1 MKGFERNALLIKARI
16 LKTFSETLGIT
27 TNSVTTADVAAAAD
41 VTAVFTDRYG
51 LTPLEQ
57 MVATNHAMAAHFQRS
72 VAATSAAA
80 ATSAVVSSNHLK
92 SFFMTQGGLATM
104 LLDMDERW
112 NPHEIVSIMMI
123 DEEYDIGSLIL
134 FGAAGCVIR
143 VSDRVSMIQRIT
155 EALPAAKQLPVGHD
169 HHAMMM
175 IIHNHL
181 LSIVRQSIF
190 GLIMADR
197 HFILANAHEEKL
209 A

>member
-1 MKGFERNALLIKARI
+1 MKGFERHALLIKARI

-27 TNSVTTADVAAAAD
+27 TSSVTSTEGAADADVAAA
-41 VTAVFTDRYG
+41 FMDRYG

-72 VAATSAAA
+72 V
-80 ATSAVVSSNHLK
+80 VSSNYLK

-143 VSDRVSMIQRIT
+143 VSDRVSMIQRIP
-155 EALPAAKQLPVGHD
+155 EALPPAKRLPVGHD
-169 HHAMMM
+169 HHAMMT

-190 GLIMADR
+190 GLIMADC
-197 HFILANAHEEKL
+197 HFILDRSANRSSAHEEQR